1 MLRQL
6 TNSISLCAIALV
18 SEVALAQASSA
29 QSNKA
34 EPVVSNTQHLTQVF
48 VALMLIIGLIFA
60 LAWLLKKLGN
70 GSLVGNSH
78 IKVVANMPLGTRER
92 IALIEVGGK
101 QMLVGVT
108 AQQINH
114 LHTFD
119 DTVVDTGD
127 VPQNSEFS
135 QKIKEIIAGGGN
147 KS

>member
-1 MLRQL
+1 M
-6 TNSISLCAIALV
+6 
-18 SEVALAQASSA
+18 AQATSA
-29 QSNKA
+29 QANKA
-34 EPVVSNTQHLTQVF
+34 GAVVSNSQHLTQVF

-119 DTVVDTGD
+119 DAVVDIGD